1 MNRIRCALLCLVCV
15 LSGAAYAPLT
25 LAQQGTVNVDWKG
38 ELAKAKA
45 GIEKDPNSAFWH
57 NQAGVAYNAL
67 GDFDNAVKETKL
79 ATTLEPSN
87 PISYYTLYA
96 LYKRKEMHSARRQV
110 LLDALELDPNNPMG
124 RYEFGSILEEEKD
137 WVDSLRE
144 YELAKNLAASVK
156 GPAYIDLSGNAYS
169 VDGLRAEVDRAIDRI
184 AKLNESSKQTYSPE
198 SDDETEMLFLVLKAE
213 VQANHWSKNE
223 KICFSVKGLDP
234 SPGLVKNLRQ
244 RDLNLCSPA
253 EWRKKFN
260 CGFEIELEYENFAL
274 SQGRNIGARV
284 LDLRDIN
291 GGVAHI
297 AVLQR
302 DVEYS
307 LRKTGGQ
314 WSITDCVPT
323 KQAN

>member
-1 MNRIRCALLCLVCV
+1 MNRIRSALLCLVCI
-15 LSGAAYAPLT
+15 LSGTVCALA
-25 LAQQGTVNVDWKG
+25 LAQHETVNVDWKV

-67 GDFDNAVKETKL
+67 RDFDNAVKETKL

-87 PISYYTLYA
+87 PINYYTLYA
-96 LYKRKEMHSARRQV
+96 LYKRKGMHSEQRQV

-124 RYEFGSILEEEKD
+124 RYEFASILEKERD

-144 YELAKNLAASVK
+144 YTLAKNLSASVNR
-156 GPAYIDLSGNAYS
+156 PAYIDLRGNAYR
-169 VDGLRAEVDRAIDRI
+169 VDGVRAEVDRAINRV
-184 AKLNESSKQTYSPE
+184 AKLNESSKQAFSPE
-198 SDDETEMLFLVLKAE
+198 SDDETEMLFMVLKAE
-213 VQANHWSKNE
+213 IQSNHWSKNE
-223 KICFSVKGLDP
+223 EICLSVKGLDP
-234 SPGLVKNLRQ
+234 SPGLLKTLLH

-260 CGFEIELEYENFAL
+260 CGFEIELEYEDFAL
-274 SQGRNIGARV
+274 SQGRNVIARV

-297 AVLQR
+297 AELQR
-302 DVEYS
+302 NV
-307 LRKTGGQ
+307 
-314 WSITDCVPT
+314 
-323 KQAN
+323 